1 MALAISASE
10 LAAEAAR
17 GQLLEPGPLTAA
29 QLAGCA
35 ITQADFEAA
44 VKKVQPSVRREGFAT
59 TPDVTWAD
67 VGSLTEVSSAV
78 QGSSRLGRVH
88 SSWKCHDALKAS
100 GHLLGWLDSRI
111 AVLCPLPCLLCYL
124 AACHTISAWLG
135 FQRCQHALPW
145 DMV

>member
-1 MALAISASE
+1 MAQAVSASK

-17 GQLLEPGPLTAA
+17 GQSLEPGPLTAA

-67 VGSLTEVSSAV
+67 VGSLTEVSTAV
-78 QGSSRLGRVH
+78 QCSSRLGRVY
-88 SSWKCHDALKAS
+88 SGCNCCNALKA
-100 GHLLGWLDSRI
+100 
-111 AVLCPLPCLLCYL
+111 
-124 AACHTISAWLG
+124 
-135 FQRCQHALPW
+135 
-145 DMV
+145 